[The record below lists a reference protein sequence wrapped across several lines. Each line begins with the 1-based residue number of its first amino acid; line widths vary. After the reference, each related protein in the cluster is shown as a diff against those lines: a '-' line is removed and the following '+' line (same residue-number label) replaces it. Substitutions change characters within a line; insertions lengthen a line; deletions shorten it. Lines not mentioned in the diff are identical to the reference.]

1 MARVTIEDSMIHCP
15 NIFFLIQLAAKRA
28 HQLQHGAEP
37 KITIYANKQGRI
49 DAPTVIAL
57 REIAEGFTDF
67 DNETIP
73 DRDAFGRLSGPEVNR
88 PRNWGTGKTQYT
100 AGSENTEA
108 DTPRNVDAGNTAL
121 DQGASGEQENNDGT
135 DIL

>member
-67 DNETIP
+67 DNEEIP
-73 DRDAFGRLSGPEVNR
+73 ERDAFGKMVFKQKRDYQ
-88 PRNWGTGKTQYT
+88 KT
-100 AGSENTEA
+100 E
-108 DTPRNVDAGNTAL
+108 R
-121 DQGASGEQENNDGT
+121 EQLIEEKDDGT